1 MSEATRIKLVDLSP
15 LTFPTLEH
23 AGRWLRFDPPL
34 HLKPYLD
41 EDTQPLLVLSDE
53 ALAIHAYAQ
62 TREQLTDELTAQV
75 FYLWD
80 EYALAEPQTLT
91 AGAQALQAALRSRC
105 REEASHA
112 A

>member
-1 MSEATRIKLVDLSP
+1 MSEATRIEPVDLSP
-15 LTFPTLEH
+15 LFFSALEH
-23 AGRWLRFDPPL
+23 TGRRLRFDPPL
-34 HLKPYLD
+34 YLNPCLD
-41 EDTQPLLVLSDE
+41 EDTQPLLVISDDV
-53 ALAIHAYAQ
+53 LAIHAYAQ

-75 FYLWD
+75 FFLWD

-91 AGAQALQAALRSRC
+91 AGAQVLQATLHSRC